1 MNEDDKILNEQLDR
15 IKDIMMTMLKK
26 LGVDLDQLDDKSS
39 DKVDNKDDKSSDNK
53 SSSPVSPTDPKV
65 VGSQWKSC
73 KAWREKGG
81 LSKWGDKIK
90 IDKGSSQFRISYS
103 GPSSGLSIAHAAGGG
118 DTIHQLYNVLICE
131 MNPFLA
137 QGKMKP
143 NINNITTQSGKDS
156 TGKSTLSITV
166 PIQSSDETYQIDRRG
181 GWNHDPG
188 QSKMDEKC
196 KSVKSDGGECFGPVR
211 NIAQGPFG
219 KITEYF
225 ITHTI

>member
-1 MNEDDKILNEQLDR
+1 MENNFNDSHLNNTNEDLNEQLDR
-15 IKDIMMTMLKK
+15 IKDIMTNILGK
-26 LGVDLDQLDDKSS
+26 LGIDMDDIK
-39 DKVDNKDDKSSDNK
+39 KDNQT
-53 SSSPVSPTDPKV
+53 SSSSVSTGPVTGSKI
-65 VGSQWKSC
+65 VGSGWKSC
-73 KAWREKGG
+73 GAWKSKGG

-90 IDKGSSQFRISYS
+90 IEKSSSQFKISYK
-103 GPSSGLSIAHAAGGG
+103 GPSSGLSIAHAANGG

-131 MNPFLA
+131 INPFLG

-143 NINNITTQSGKDS
+143 DVDSITTSSGKD
-156 TGKSTLSITV
+156 GKDFKLSITV
-166 PIQSSDETYQIDRRG
+166 PIESSDKTYQLDRRG
-181 GWNHDPG
+181 GWGHDPG

-196 KSVKSDGGECFGPVR
+196 KSVKAKGGDCVGPVR

>member
-1 MNEDDKILNEQLDR
+1 MSNKLLNEELDR
-15 IKDIMMTMLKK
+15 MKELMVSL
-26 LGVDLDQLDDKSS
+26 LGNLGFDDSELNNDS
-39 DKVDNKDDKSSDNK
+39 TDNSEDSASEI
-53 SSSPVSPTDPKV
+53 STSPVSPTDPKV
-65 VGSQWKSC
+65 VGSAWKSC
-73 KAWREKGG
+73 KSWRNNGG

-90 IDKGSSQFRISYS
+90 IEKSSSQFKISYK
-103 GPSSGLSIAHAAGGG
+103 GPSSGLSIAHAANGG

-131 MNPFLA
+131 INPFLG

-143 NINNITTQSGKDS
+143 DIDGITTS
-156 TGKSTLSITV
+156 TGKEGKDFKLSITV
-166 PIQSSDETYQIDRRG
+166 PIESSNNTYQLDRRG
-181 GWNHDPG
+181 GWGHDPG

-196 KSVKSDGGECFGPVR
+196 KSVKSKGGNCIGPVR